1 MERTV
6 SEEGGG
12 AMFFKQNAGDSPNKE
27 ETSQGQME
35 PAGVPGP
42 VTSESQPDTGDI
54 IAFVGEEVTFKGT
67 IRYQG
72 TVRVDGRLEGEI
84 YTDGNLII
92 GQKAVITAKIH
103 AGTITCQGQIKG
115 EVEAKHRVKL
125 LSPAV
130 FEGTISTP
138 LLSMDEGVMFNGTC
152 NMPNKMER
160 KGRETKLVVSIEE
173 AVKVR

>member
-1 MERTV
+1 
-6 SEEGGG
+6 
-12 AMFFKQNAGDSPNKE
+12 MFFKHNAENGSSKAE
-27 ETSQGQME
+27 MSE
-35 PAGVPGP
+35 GP
-42 VTSESQPDTGDI
+42 VESAVVAPNTVISENQPESGDI

-84 YTDGNLII
+84 YTDGSLII

-103 AGTITCQGQIKG
+103 AGTIMCQGQISG

-130 FEGTISTP
+130 FDGIITTP

-152 NMPNKMER
+152 QMPNKMPR
-160 KGRETKLVVSIEE
+160 KGQETKLVVSVEE
-173 AVKVR
+173 TVKVR

>member
-1 MERTV
+1 
-6 SEEGGG
+6 
-12 AMFFKQNAGDSPNKE
+12 MFFKQNAEDSQHKA
-27 ETSQGQME
+27 ETSQSPPE
-35 PAGVPGP
+35 PAVVPDQRP
-42 VTSESQPDTGDI
+42 SESQPESGDI

-103 AGTITCQGQIKG
+103 AGTIMSQGKITG

-125 LSPAV
+125 LCPAV
-130 FEGTISTP
+130 FDGTITTP

-173 AVKVR
+173 GVKVR

>member
-1 MERTV
+1 
-6 SEEGGG
+6 
-12 AMFFKQNAGDSPNKE
+12 MFFKQNSENSQNKTDVSQSPL
-27 ETSQGQME
+27 E
-35 PAGVPGP
+35 PAV
-42 VTSESQPDTGDI
+42 VASQAISENQADSGDI

-103 AGTITCQGQIKG
+103 AGTIMCQGQITG
-115 EVEAKHRVKL
+115 EVEAKQRVKL

-130 FEGTISTP
+130 FDGTITTP
-138 LLSMDEGVMFNGTC
+138 LLSMDEGVRFNGTC
-152 NMPNKMER
+152 NMPNKLEP
-160 KGRETKLVVSIEE
+160 KGRETKLVISVEE
-173 AVKVR
+173 TVKVR

>member
-1 MERTV
+1 
-6 SEEGGG
+6 
-12 AMFFKQNAGDSPNKE
+12 MFFKQNSE
-27 ETSQGQME
+27 SSQNNPEMNQRPVE
-35 PAGVPGP
+35 SSAAVPSQ
-42 VTSESQPDTGDI
+42 VTSETQPESGDI

-103 AGTITCQGQIKG
+103 AGTIMCQGQITG
-115 EVEAKHRVKL
+115 EVEAKNRVRL

-130 FEGTISTP
+130 FNGTITTP
-138 LLSMDEGVMFNGTC
+138 LLSMDEGVIFNGTC
-152 NMPNKMER
+152 HMPSKIER
-160 KGRETKLVVSIEE
+160 KGRETKLVVSVEE
-173 AVKVR
+173 AVKVK